1 LLSFDLAAMAGRQ
14 AKIISEAIYKDLLVF
29 ASTTRYPFRNR
40 LLVLLSVK
48 AGLRAGEIANL
59 TWDMVLNP
67 HGEVGTVIELQDW
80 AAKKHSG
87 RLIPIHPDL
96 HDGLVVWR
104 KSVLPFGTLI
114 SSERGQGMRPVSIV
128 NWFAKAYQAIGAEGC
143 SSHSGRRTFI
153 TRAARL
159 AHEAGGSLRDVRS
172 WRVTGRFKRHSGTST
187 VTPMRSATV
196 SVARLLAAPG
206 RFSMTNWRP
215 SRSDSHCPIR
225 RALMSFVPHYRDA
238 SSGLRSTAR
247 DDRLLLCAGGF
258 AADL

>member
-187 VTPMRSATV
+187 VTPMRSASWFRSFDGGGQSKSPSHSRPEAKSSSPQQKRGWHGSHLALAPTRC
-196 SVARLLAAPG
+196 ARSRRSGGAQCLL
-206 RFSMTNWRP
+206 
-215 SRSDSHCPIR
+215 
-225 RALMSFVPHYRDA
+225 
-238 SSGLRSTAR
+238 SGWFGQP
-247 DDRLLLCAGGF
+247 DR
-258 AADL
+258 

>member
-1 LLSFDLAAMAGRQ
+1 LLSFDFAAMAGRQ

-67 HGEVGTVIELQDW
+67 HGEIGTVIELQDW

-159 AHEAGGSLRDVRS
+159 AHEAGGSLRDVQ
-172 WRVTGRFKRHSGTST
+172 
-187 VTPMRSATV
+187 
-196 SVARLLAAPG
+196 LLAG
-206 RFSMTNWRP
+206 H
-215 SRSDSHCPIR
+215 RSIQTTQRYIDGDTDVQRKLVSLI
-225 RALMSFVPHYRDA
+225 
-238 SSGLRSTAR
+238 
-247 DDRLLLCAGGF
+247 
-258 AADL
+258 